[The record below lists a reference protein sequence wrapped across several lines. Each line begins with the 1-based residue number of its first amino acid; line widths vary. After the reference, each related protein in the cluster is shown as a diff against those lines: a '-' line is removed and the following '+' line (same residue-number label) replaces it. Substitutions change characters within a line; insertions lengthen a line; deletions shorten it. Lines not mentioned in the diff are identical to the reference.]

1 MDYLS
6 INLYSTKTRENFRD
20 DPEETDAFA
29 RRTIREHADDSTAET
44 GGLCNKCFYSRIAHA
59 GLVWS
64 SSSPFVWLE
73 E

>member
-6 INLYSTKTRENFRD
+6 INLYSTKMRENFRD
-20 DPEETDAFA
+20 NPGETDAFA
-29 RRTIREHADDSTAET
+29 GQKIRERADDST

-64 SSSPFVWLE
+64 SSGLFVWLDE
-73 E
+73 